1 MAMTIARSM
10 MDNAPDLLIVELTA
24 LFHDLSGECL
34 ADCSTYVTILIMFCL
49 FFFNSVDCTADLH
62 RISQ

>member
-34 ADCSTYVTILIMFCL
+34 ANCSTYVTILIMFCL
-49 FFFNSVDCTADLH
+49 FFNSVDCTADLR

>member
-34 ADCSTYVTILIMFCL
+34 ANCSTYVTILIMFCL
-49 FFFNSVDCTADLH
+49 FFQFGRLYG
-62 RISQ
+62 